1 MAHASAAAS
10 NVLRPSVQASP
21 SLPAA
26 ALRFLLALSLILT
39 PGLAAAQ
46 VAYPPRPA
54 QGAYVADT
62 ANIISDADEQAIRQ
76 VAAAVEAE
84 HRVPIIV
91 VTIPSMAEY
100 GARGWSPERYAHNL
114 YDEYGIGDRENP
126 YGVLLLVSVNDRKAR
141 IELGAGYSRERDAE
155 ADRIMQRIIVPRF
168 KAGDYSGGIREGV
181 EALAQMVRAGPRGGS
196 APAAATGATPGAA
209 APSGAAPASRSPF
222 PGVDR
227 GLGSSLIGL
236 LICAGIPILLLVLLI
251 TRIGRRVT
259 GGGGSGYDR
268 TVEPGPYAYR
278 GRRRSFGGFLPGML
292 LGGLLGHTMGRGG
305 GGGGGLFGGGS
316 GGGGFFGGGGGGGSS
331 LGGGGFGGGGS
342 FGGGFSGRGGA
353 TGSW

>member
-10 NVLRPSVQASP
+10 ISP
-21 SLPAA
+21 WFSRLCSPPAA
-26 ALRFLLALSLILT
+26 DLALGLVVALLSLIL
-39 PGLAAAQ
+39 PAGNAAAQ
-46 VAYPPRPA
+46 VSYPTRPA
-54 QGAYVADT
+54 QGAYIADAADVIT
-62 ANIISDADEQAIRQ
+62 DADEQVIRQ

-84 HRVPIIV
+84 HGVPIIV
-91 VTIPSMAEY
+91 VTLTSFADY
-100 GARGWSPERYAHNL
+100 GARGWSVERYAHNL
-114 YDEYGIGDRENP
+114 YDEYGVGDRDAP
-126 YGVLLLVSVNDRKAR
+126 FGVLLLVSINDRKAR

-168 KAGDYSGGIREGV
+168 RAGDYSGGIREGV

-196 APAAATGATPGAA
+196 APAAATGTAPTPATPTGAV
-209 APSGAAPASRSPF
+209 PARRSPF

-251 TRIGRRVT
+251 TRLGRGF
-259 GGGGSGYDR
+259 GGGYDR

-278 GRRRSFGGFLPGML
+278 GRRRSGGGFLPGML

-305 GGGGGLFGGGS
+305 LFGGGS
-316 GGGGFFGGGGGGGSS
+316 SSAGGSGGFFGGGGGGGS
-331 LGGGGFGGGGS
+331 GFGGGRAGGS